1 MFGIVFDVNKLVAE
15 IQAHC
20 ILENSQGDEINYLR
34 EQLEKKDER
43 ILQLQNTIFKH
54 VGIIHDDTK
63 PLGYKP
69 VTVSAAR
76 TWKDQKGLLEKKF
89 RPPELVEREERFKKI
104 AEESAKELTE
114 DASGEVGSTV

>member
-1 MFGIVFDVNKLVAE
+1 MFGIVFDVSKLVAE
-15 IQAHC
+15 VQSRF
-20 ILENSQGDEINYLR
+20 EGEVSFLR
-34 EQLEKKDER
+34 EQLEKKDE
-43 ILQLQNTIFKH
+43 IISQLQNTIFKH

-114 DASGEVGSTV
+114 DASEVG